1 MMQHQETLTNGTT
14 KVARGIQSEGAAR
27 SVSAEVAGAP
37 RVSVVRRVD
46 RWLRERSLL
55 LLGIAVV
62 AGFSWPA
69 EAGRVLS
76 HPRLFGVT
84 DALSYDAR
92 TFALAVIVFSA
103 ALRCTPRDFAQVVR
117 SKAGVAN
124 LISVY
129 LVVPAI
135 ALGIAFAT
143 LKLGSESLRGVALG
157 LVLSVM
163 VPVAMTSAVWTR
175 ASQGSVPVAL
185 GTLGVTSVLAA
196 LFMPPVIERLA
207 SMPGVAMHPSL
218 ASVRMQVI
226 LAFALPLILGSSIRA
241 VASRAADS
249 LEPLFSIASVVALFA
264 FVGDSAAAL
273 RPHLASHQGAVAVA
287 LVLTVVTNAA
297 AYFVGYC
304 VAKARGLDDADT
316 VAVVFGSG
324 MRSVPAALV
333 VGAIAFPGV
342 ALVSLPPVLW
352 SVTQQLLA
360 GILTRRFLHA
370 RDLAEPVL
378 PLKRRVAEVTARVAS
393 ASRPALAELEDS
405 IVMPLCREL
414 EDTLVYR
421 PSRDRAPSVPG

>member
-241 VASRAADS
+241 VGSRVADS